1 MIKKYEKNWFL
12 ILKELKVILQ
22 VLFDR
27 YFIIKMKTE
36 LFFKIL
42 TFNWLTDVLYKI
54 NEILLLAF

>member
-42 TFNWLTDVLYKI
+42 TFN
-54 NEILLLAF
+54 